1 MAPQRR
7 TGGDS
12 YIFIGR
18 QPKYGTP
25 ITGANVFDGAA
36 PDWSDPQAIVA
47 KLIRNHFVFTRNTL
61 DPTAEETES
70 ESIIGGGATP
80 ESIISKRGGGGEW
93 EFELLPDDAIHLLL
107 GWFNPTTLPTNE
119 PKTSGEPGYILRDY
133 EIPAGKVG
141 AIENKSIT
149 IDTDDE
155 TALARWPGRLKLT
168 LTGNA
173 GAGTIR
179 VVGQKRGSR
188 SNQFNTAVTEE
199 VAVADG
205 AADITTQN
213 FLHRVDKLIFSGFTT
228 DPTAVT
234 PTFIPDTELAILKL
248 NENNNPFDGWSSQ
261 MLKAATPYIAYNIIP
276 NLFRLSIGAN
286 IRLLLGLL
294 ASYVQEARSLADP
307 TIVANTLANLRTQD
321 GILSKYPRRPLNFY
335 PSLGTAV
342 VLGEPDESLDDLV
355 ARIDGDNAPEPIAV
369 TSVDIEGNHNYVD
382 PEGFTGDPL
391 AGQPVTSETETR
403 TVTVNASIYHETD
416 DAAEDNETVHWQDI
430 YFEKR
435 KVPIVIRNYNWL
447 SNGRQVLVESRFANC
462 GLTEV
467 PGLPIEGRGSVT
479 RNLAFQA
486 NPSVG
491 SAIPDEISM
500 LFYSEKG
507 FAE

>member
-1 MAPQRR
+1 MATKRR

-18 QPKYGTP
+18 QLKYGTP
-25 ITGANVFDGAA
+25 IIGADVFNGAA
-36 PDWSDPQAIVA
+36 PASALA

-70 ESIIGGGATP
+70 ESIIGSGATP

-107 GWFNPTTLPTNE
+107 GWFNPTTLPTNTKVDDQAI
-119 PKTSGEPGYILRDY
+119 PPGKIGAPSGNT
-133 EIPAGKVG
+133 V
-141 AIENKSIT
+141 T
-149 IDTDDE
+149 IDNDDK
-155 TALARWPGRLKLT
+155 TALAKWPGQLEISI
-168 LTGNA
+168 TGA
-173 GAGTIR
+173 TGAGKIR
-179 VVGQKRGSR
+179 VYGQKRGSR
-188 SNQFNTAVTEE
+188 SNEFNTPTTEE
-199 VAVADG
+199 IAFGASDTKKTTTNFYHRADELTLDWG
-205 AADITTQN
+205 TTGTAPTGVTLK
-213 FLHRVDKLIFSGFTT
+213 FL
-228 DPTAVT
+228 
-234 PTFIPDTELAILKL
+234 PDTQWAELKL
-248 NENNNPFDGWSSQ
+248 NENSNPFDGWSSQ

-286 IRLLLGLL
+286 IRLLMGLL

-307 TIVANTLANLRTQD
+307 TVVANTLKDLRTPTT
-321 GILSKYPRRPLNFY
+321 GILAKYPRKPLNFY

-342 VLGEPDESLDDLV
+342 VLGEPDESLADLIT
-355 ARIDGDNAPEPIAV
+355 RIDGTNAPDPVAV

-391 AGQPVTSETETR
+391 TGQPVTSETEGR
-403 TVTVNASIYHETD
+403 TVTVNAGIYHETD
-416 DAAEDNETVHWQDI
+416 DAADDNETVHWQDI

-447 SNGRQVLVESRFANC
+447 ANGRQVLVESRFSNC

-486 NPSVG
+486 NPSIG
-491 SAIPDEISM
+491 ATTPDEISM
-500 LFYSEKG
+500 IFYSKEG
-507 FAE
+507 YAE

>member
-18 QPKYGTP
+18 QLKYGKP
-25 ITGANVFDGAA
+25 IIGEDVFNGAA
-36 PDWSDPQAIVA
+36 PTASLA

-93 EFELLPDDAIHLLL
+93 EFELLPDDAIHILL
-107 GWFNPTTLPTNE
+107 GWFNPTELPTNAA
-119 PKTSGEPGYILRDY
+119 KTSGKLGYILRDY
-133 EIPAGKVG
+133 AVPDGKVG
-141 AIENKSIT
+141 SITEKSIT
-149 IDTDDE
+149 INNDDG
-155 TALARWPGRLKLT
+155 TALARWPGQLKLK

-173 GAGTIR
+173 GAGTVR

-188 SNQFNTAVTEE
+188 SNNFNTPITENVVFANSE
-199 VAVADG
+199 SEKTID
-205 AADITTQN
+205 T
-213 FLHRVDKLIFSGFTT
+213 FLHRVDKLTFSGFTT
-228 DPTAVT
+228 DPTAVAL
-234 PTFIPDTELAILKL
+234 TFLPDTNVAMLTL
-248 NENNNPFDGWSSQ
+248 NQNNNPFDGWSSQ
-261 MLKAATPYIAYNIIP
+261 MIKAFTPYIAYNIVP

-307 TIVANTLANLRTQD
+307 TVVANTLANLRTED
-321 GILSKYPRRPLNFY
+321 GILSKYKRKPLNFY

-342 VLGEPDESLDDLV
+342 VLGEPDESIDDLV
-355 ARIDGDNAPEPIAV
+355 ARINGDNAPDPVAV

-403 TVTVNASIYHETD
+403 TVTVNAGIYHETD
-416 DAAEDNETVHWQDI
+416 DAAENNETVHWQDI
-430 YFEKR
+430 YFAKR

-447 SNGRQVLVESRFANC
+447 ANGRQVMVESRFANC
-462 GLTEV
+462 GLTAV

-486 NPSVG
+486 NPSVE
-491 SAIPDEISM
+491 ATTPDEISM
-500 LFYSEKG
+500 LFYSEEG
-507 FAE
+507 FKE

>member
-1 MAPQRR
+1 MAPKRR

-25 ITGANVFDGAA
+25 IIGANVFNGDA
-36 PDWSDPQAIVA
+36 PDWSDLDNIVA
-47 KLIRNHFVFTRNTL
+47 ALIRNHFVFTRNTL

-70 ESIIGGGATP
+70 ESIIGGGAP
-80 ESIISKRGGGGEW
+80 PSSIISKRGGGGEW

-107 GWFNPTTLPTNE
+107 GWFNPTTLPENTKVDDQTIPGTE
-119 PKTSGEPGYILRDY
+119 VTVSGTT
-133 EIPAGKVG
+133 V
-141 AIENKSIT
+141 T
-149 IDTDDE
+149 IDTTED
-155 TALARWPGRLKLT
+155 AAIAKWPGRLKMT
-168 LTGNA
+168 LTGA
-173 GAGTIR
+173 SGPGKIR
-179 VVGQKRGSR
+179 IYGQKRGSR
-188 SNQFNTAVTEE
+188 SNMFNTPTTENIM
-199 VAVADG
+199 VADG
-205 AADITTQN
+205 TTEVTSTTFYHRADTLDLIWGSGTAPTGVELS
-213 FLHRVDKLIFSGFTT
+213 FL
-228 DPTAVT
+228 
-234 PTFIPDTELAILKL
+234 PDTQKAILTL

-261 MLKAATPYIAYNIIP
+261 MIKALTPYIAYNIIP

-294 ASYVQEARSLADP
+294 ASYVQESRSLADP
-307 TIVANTLANLRTQD
+307 SVVANTLADLRTPET
-321 GILSKYPRRPLNFY
+321 GILAKYPRRPLNFY

-342 VLGEPDESLDDLV
+342 VLGNPDESLADLV
-355 ARIDGDNAPEPIAV
+355 ARIDGDDAPEPIAV

-416 DAAEDNETVHWQDI
+416 DATENNETVHWQDI

-435 KVPIVIRNYNWL
+435 RVPIVIRNYNWL
-447 SNGRQVLVESRFANC
+447 SDGRQVLVESRFPNC

-486 NPSVG
+486 DPSVG
-491 SAIPDEISM
+491 NAVPDEISM
-500 LFYSEKG
+500 LFYSERG

>member
-1 MAPQRR
+1 MAPKRR
-7 TGGDS
+7 IGGDS
-12 YIFIGR
+12 HIFIGR

-25 ITGANVFDGAA
+25 ITGEDVFDGAA
-36 PDWSDPQAIVA
+36 PTEALA

-70 ESIIGGGATP
+70 ESIIGSGATP
-80 ESIISKRGGGGEW
+80 DSIISKRGGAGEW

-107 GWFNPTTLPTNE
+107 GWFNPTSLPENMEVDDQTIPEGAVTIESNE
-119 PKTSGEPGYILRDY
+119 TTVTIDNEVADALAKWPGQLKMALTGASG
-133 EIPAGKVG
+133 AGK
-141 AIENKSIT
+141 
-149 IDTDDE
+149 
-155 TALARWPGRLKLT
+155 
-168 LTGNA
+168 
-173 GAGTIR
+173 IR
-179 VVGQKRGSR
+179 IYGQKRGSR
-188 SNQFNTAVTEE
+188 SNQFNTPISEDVIVGATDTEVTSTNFYHRINRLELIWGSGTAPTD
-199 VAVADG
+199 VAL
-205 AADITTQN
+205 T
-213 FLHRVDKLIFSGFTT
+213 FL
-228 DPTAVT
+228 
-234 PTFIPDTELAILKL
+234 PDTKWAALTL
-248 NENNNPFDGWSSQ
+248 NENNNPFDGWTAQ
-261 MLKAATPYIAYNIIP
+261 MIKALTPYIAYNIIP

-286 IRLLLGLL
+286 VRLLLGLL

-307 TIVANTLANLRTQD
+307 TIVANTLANLRGND

-342 VLGEPDESLDDLV
+342 ALGEPDESLADLV
-355 ARIDGDNAPEPIAV
+355 TRIDGDPDDAPDPIAV

-416 DAAEDNETVHWQDI
+416 DATENNETVHWQDI

-447 SNGRQVLVESRFANC
+447 SNGRQVLVESRFPNC

-467 PGLPIEGRGSVT
+467 PGLPIEGRGAVT
-479 RNLAFQA
+479 RNLAFEA
-486 NPSVG
+486 KPSPN
-491 SAIPDEISM
+491 STTPDEVSM

-507 FAE
+507 FEE

>member
-1 MAPQRR
+1 MAPKRR

-18 QPKYGTP
+18 QRKYGVP
-25 ITGANVFDGAA
+25 IIGADVFDGAA
-36 PDWSDPQAIVA
+36 PTSSLA

-61 DPTAEETES
+61 DPTSEETES
-70 ESIIGGGATP
+70 DSIIGGGATP
-80 ESIISKRGGGGEW
+80 SSIISKRGGGGEW

-107 GWFNPTTLPTNE
+107 GWFNPTELPTNTALTE
-119 PKTSGEPGYILRDY
+119 QTIA
-133 EIPAGKVG
+133 AGAVTVAAKNV
-141 AIENKSIT
+141 A
-149 IDTDDE
+149 IDT
-155 TALARWPGRLKLT
+155 TAANVTAKWPGQLKLKLT
-168 LTGNA
+168 GA
-173 GAGTIR
+173 SGAGKIR
-179 VVGQKRGSR
+179 VYGLKRGSR
-188 SNQFNTAVTEE
+188 SNQFNTPTSEVITVGASATE
-199 VAVADG
+199 VLS
-205 AADITTQN
+205 TN
-213 FLHRVDKLIFSGFTT
+213 FYHRADKLDLVWSSGTA
-228 DPTAVT
+228 PTGVALSFV
-234 PTFIPDTELAILKL
+234 PDTKMAALTL
-248 NENNNPFDGWSSQ
+248 NKNSNPFDGWSSQ
-261 MLKAATPYIAYNIIP
+261 MLKAFTPYIAYNIVP

-307 TIVANTLANLRTQD
+307 TIVANTLANLRAED
-321 GILSKYPRRPLNFY
+321 GILKKYPRKPLNFY

-342 VLGEPDESLDDLV
+342 VLGEPDETLEALV
-355 ARIDGDNAPEPIAV
+355 ARIDGDNTPEPIAV

-403 TVTVNASIYHETD
+403 TVTVNAGIYHETD

-447 SNGRQVLVESRFANC
+447 SNGRQVLVESRFPNC
-462 GLTEV
+462 ELTEV

-491 SAIPDEISM
+491 NTAPDEISM

>member
-1 MAPQRR
+1 MAPKRR
-7 TGGDS
+7 SGGDS

-18 QPKYGTP
+18 QLEYGKP
-25 ITGANVFDGAA
+25 IIGANVFDGAA
-36 PDWSDPQAIVA
+36 PTTELA

-80 ESIISKRGGGGEW
+80 SSIISKRGGGGEW

-107 GWFNPTTLPTNE
+107 GWFNPTALPTNA
-119 PKTSGEPGYILRDY
+119 KVDDQK
-133 EIPAGKVG
+133 IPASEVDVSGTTVTVDTTDAK
-141 AIENKSIT
+141 AIAK
-149 IDTDDE
+149 
-155 TALARWPGRLKLT
+155 WPGQLKMKLT
-168 LTGNA
+168 GA
-173 GAGTIR
+173 SGAGKIR
-179 VVGQKRGSR
+179 IAGQKRGSR
-188 SNQFNTAVTEE
+188 SNNFNTPTTEM

-205 AADITTQN
+205 TTEVMSTN
-213 FLHRVDKLIFSGFTT
+213 FYHRADKLELIWGAGTA
-228 DPTAVT
+228 PTAVEVT
-234 PTFIPDTELAILKL
+234 YVPDTLKALLTL
-248 NENNNPFDGWSSQ
+248 NENGNPFDGWSSQ
-261 MLKAATPYIAYNIIP
+261 MLKALTPYIAYNIVP

-286 IRLLLGLL
+286 VRLLLGLL
-294 ASYVQEARSLADP
+294 ASYVQESRSLADP
-307 TIVANTLANLRTQD
+307 SIVANTLADLRTPD
-321 GILSKYPRRPLNFY
+321 TGILAKYPRRPLNFY

-342 VLGEPDESLDDLV
+342 VLGNPNESLEELI
-355 ARIDGDNAPEPIAV
+355 ARIDGENSPDPIAV

-403 TVTVNASIYHETD
+403 TVTVNAGIYHETD
-416 DAAEDNETVHWQDI
+416 DATENNETVHWQDI

-435 KVPIVIRNYNWL
+435 RVPIVIRNYNWL
-447 SNGRQVLVESRFANC
+447 SDGRQVLVESRFPNC

-486 NPSVG
+486 DPSVG
-491 SAIPDEISM
+491 NTTPDEISM
-500 LFYSEKG
+500 LFHSERG